1 MCANVDFWGQ
11 NNRNGKGFFF
21 EPQSFIQTWL
31 QGCCRLLGLPHTS
44 GPLCSTQAL
53 FLVYIRLFFD
63 GFFFI
68 WLFMY
73 IYISETLRSGF
84 GSIICVCKSKLL
96 IYDSL
101 IRILAFGNGVCFFF
115 SQVSYLFTKFWF
127 CLLLRSMGSWF
138 LEMGLVC
145 FCHSYD
151 IYLPSF
157 IYLFIIIKL
166 LLRSMG
172 TWIWALIY
180 QYIFCVCVCENCT
193 FKFL

>member
-1 MCANVDFWGQ
+1 MA
-11 NNRNGKGFFF
+11 
-21 EPQSFIQTWL
+21 S
-31 QGCCRLLGLPHTS
+31 RLLSASRASSYLGTS
-44 GPLCSTQAL
+44 VFYTGFVSGIYQT
-53 FLVYIRLFFD
+53 FLWWVFLYLTFYV
-63 GFFFI
+63 
-68 WLFMY
+68 Y

-180 QYIFCVCVCENCT
+180 QYIFSVCVCENCT